1 MGSASGGGSVGT
13 VSNQRWDN
21 TAAAAADSFTDFSAD
36 RYEIV
41 DLEGKLATDTFTNT
55 FDGVAMENVKMED
68 FFNTGDF
75 VENDDDFTEAEK
87 DWIKQARYDPER
99 LDTIETQVDVC
110 AGSS

>member
-55 FDGVAMENVKMED
+55 FDDVTMSGVKMED
-68 FFNTGDF
+68 FFNTRDF
-75 VENDDDFTEAEK
+75 VEGAGDLTETEK
-87 DWIKQARYDPER
+87 EWIKQARYDPER

-110 AGSS
+110 